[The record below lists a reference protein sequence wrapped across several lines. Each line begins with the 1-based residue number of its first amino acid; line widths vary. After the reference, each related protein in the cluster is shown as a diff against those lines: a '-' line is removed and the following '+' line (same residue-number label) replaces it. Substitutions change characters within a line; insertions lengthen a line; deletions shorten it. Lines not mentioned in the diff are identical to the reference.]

1 MDDIISLFHNH
12 TLWIVVACTIA
23 WKRSMTRGGSL
34 LARKLK
40 EHALMQKRLRR
51 RRLKDFLTDDLL
63 RKQMVKEVEAKMGKE
78 AGSRHMEELDLT
90 ASRDV
95 TADDVQVSNKEV
107 EGESMKR
114 ICLVY
119 GAVAIVARV
128 IFRENDALVQFSLAL
143 IFHIFDNRLKLATR
157 KAKWIGWAW
166 LAFWISVH
174 FVVATLP
181 DFEPLPPSF
190 LLLGFVAI
198 AGFAVSDSLGGSKSK
213 TAATSSGSQPGRD
226 VRLIDV

>member
-1 MDDIISLFHNH
+1 
-12 TLWIVVACTIA
+12 
-23 WKRSMTRGGSL
+23 MTRGGSS

-40 EHALMQKRLRR
+40 EQALVQKRRRR
-51 RRLKDFLTDDLL
+51 RRLKDFLADDML

-78 AGSRHMEELDLT
+78 AGGHHMEELDLT

-119 GAVAIVARV
+119 GAVAILVRV

-166 LAFWISVH
+166 LAFWIGVQI
-174 FVVATLP
+174 VVATLP
-181 DFEPLPPSF
+181 DFESLPPSF
-190 LLLGFVAI
+190 LLLGFVVI
-198 AGFAVSDSLGGSKSK
+198 AAFAVSDSSGGSKSK
-213 TAATSSGSQPGRD
+213 AAGPSSGSQASRK
-226 VRLIDV
+226 VRLLDV